1 MHHLPQALTTE
12 TMFGRRKFKGRP
24 KRRFPA
30 RRRGSS
36 KKRQAAVFKRR
47 VLRIV
52 GAESKFRITGANS
65 RPQIGAQT
73 EIRLT
78 DIDVGTSASQRI
90 GNWIRP
96 VSLRGNMVI
105 RGTAGNALQKL
116 SIRVGVALWKNDQ
129 SADPFLAG
137 DIMADGNSP
146 FGEFS
151 VLEKGS
157 FQILWTRTMVVVNN
171 DDNSQN
177 VKKVMFSIN
186 LSKVLKTLYSGA
198 APKKYQLFYF
208 FISDDSNGGADAV
221 NIEVDALFRYTDG

>member
-1 MHHLPQALTTE
+1 
-12 TMFGRRKFKGRP
+12 MFGRRTFKGRP

-30 RRRGSS
+30 RRRGAS

-65 RPQIGAQT
+65 RPQVGAQT
-73 EIRLT
+73 EIRVT
-78 DIDVGTSASQRI
+78 DIDLGTSASQRI

-96 VSLRGNMVI
+96 VSLRGNMVV
-105 RGTAGNALQKL
+105 RGAPGNALQKL

-137 DIMADGNSP
+137 DIMADANSP
-146 FGEFS
+146 MGDFS

-157 FQILWTRTMVVVNN
+157 YQVLWTRTMVVVNN

-177 VKKVMFSIN
+177 VKKVMFSMN
-186 LSKVLKTLYSGA
+186 LSKVPKTLYSGA

-208 FISDDSNGGADAV
+208 FISDDTNGGVDAV

>member
-1 MHHLPQALTTE
+1 
-12 TMFGRRKFKGRP
+12 MFGRRTFKGRP

-65 RPQIGAQT
+65 RPQVGAQT
-73 EIRLT
+73 EIRVT
-78 DIDVGTSASQRI
+78 DIDLGTSASQRI

-105 RGTAGNALQKL
+105 RGSPGNALQKL
-116 SIRVGVALWKNDQ
+116 SIRCGVALWKNDQ

-137 DIMADGNSP
+137 DIMADANSP
-146 FGEFS
+146 MGDFS

-157 FQILWTRTMVVVNN
+157 YQVLWTRTMVVVNN

-186 LSKVLKTLYSGA
+186 LSKVPKTLYSGA

-208 FISDDSNGGADAV
+208 FISDDTNGGVDAV
-221 NIEVDALFRYTDG
+221 NIEIDALFRYTDG